1 MATVEIPQL
10 LFVDN
15 SSVIEIVVQIQIRLG
30 NSARTVA
37 LRRATAKIP
46 NCLILTISSLELPR
60 IAIFFFRFPCNFEKK
75 VDSKRLVVIYPLWR
89 EKEEAG
95 RYKWLQWS

>member
-1 MATVEIPQL
+1 MEIPQL
-10 LFVDN
+10 LLEDN
-15 SSVIEIVVQIQIRLG
+15 SLVIEIVVQIQIRLG

-60 IAIFFFRFPCNFEKK
+60 IAIFFSIPLQFRKK
-75 VDSKRLVVIYPLWR
+75 IDSKRLVVIYPLWR

-95 RYKWLQWS
+95 RYRWLQWS

>member
-1 MATVEIPQL
+1 M
-10 LFVDN
+10 DN

-46 NCLILTISSLELPR
+46 NCLIGIVEGR
-60 IAIFFFRFPCNFEKK
+60 KFPKHDLYLGTDGYYVNKMLHTASCQ
-75 VDSKRLVVIYPLWR
+75 R
-89 EKEEAG
+89 
-95 RYKWLQWS
+95 